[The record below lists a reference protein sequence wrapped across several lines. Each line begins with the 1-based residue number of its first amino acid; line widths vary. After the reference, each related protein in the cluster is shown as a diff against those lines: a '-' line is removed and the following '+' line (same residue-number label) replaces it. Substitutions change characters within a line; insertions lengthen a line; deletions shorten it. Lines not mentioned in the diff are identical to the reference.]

1 MYPRLDKKLYQSPY
15 IEMFYC
21 LGKEWE
27 DKDVFIVIGYSFRD
41 DIIKNIFIN
50 GLKKCNKKRIILVHP
65 VAETIRDNMFK
76 DYASQIIPIT
86 SKFGEKDNYQGVNES
101 IKNCLNTIN
110 I

>member
-1 MYPRLDKKLYQSPY
+1 
-15 IEMFYC
+15 MFYC

-65 VAETIRDNMFK
+65 GAETIRDNMFK
-76 DYASQIIPIT
+76 DYAS
-86 SKFGEKDNYQGVNES
+86 
-101 IKNCLNTIN
+101 
-110 I
+110 